1 MSIPK
6 EPRQL
11 MINMMYIVLT
21 ALLALNVSA
30 EVLNA
35 FQLVSNGMKNSNDAI
50 DNKNAAS
57 MSQLQAAFTNDPK
70 KVKQYLDDAKTVKSK
85 VDDFDQYVTDLKKQ
99 LVEKTKGWVDG
110 VENGKLVGEKDYDT
124 PTNMLLG
131 PSKEGKKLHDKIVDL
146 KTQIL
151 EVSSLEPSEKADLA
165 QQITLS
171 VDYDEA
177 AAKKLGKK
185 SWEEYLFD
193 HVPTVAVYT
202 LLTKIQGDAKSSE
215 AMVLDRIKGKIG
227 ASDYKV
233 DQLAAKV
240 IAPSSY
246 VLQGEEYQADIFVSA
261 FSSTQNPEV
270 FVGEFDPSK
279 VTWKEGDPMPKL
291 ADNPLKAGF
300 ETVDVSSGIADFRVK
315 TSSLGVKKKD
325 GVIKVKQPQG
335 SGFDWYPFNLQYQVA
350 PPSVVVSPTKM
361 NVFYIGVDNPV
372 DISVAGFPADKVR
385 ASLTT
390 GGSIS
395 GSGGNYIAK
404 VNKVG
409 NTKVNVSVVL
419 DDGSVKSMGA
429 SEFRM
434 KRVPDPVAEIGGESG
449 GNMKASTFKVQR
461 GIIAVLK
468 NFDFDIKFN
477 IVSFEMTY
485 AAKRQDLVT
494 ADASGPAFS
503 SKMLDYMG
511 RAKPGDVFYFD
522 NIKARGPDGTT
533 RKLPGIVFKLI

>member
-1 MSIPK
+1 M
-6 EPRQL
+6 
-11 MINMMYIVLT
+11 
-21 ALLALNVSA
+21 
-30 EVLNA
+30 
-35 FQLVSNGMKNSNDAI
+35 
-50 DNKNAAS
+50 
-57 MSQLQAAFTNDPK
+57 
-70 KVKQYLDDAKTVKSK
+70 
-85 VDDFDQYVTDLKKQ
+85 
-99 LVEKTKGWVDG
+99 
-110 VENGKLVGEKDYDT
+110 
-124 PTNMLLG
+124 
-131 PSKEGKKLHDKIVDL
+131 
-146 KTQIL
+146 
-151 EVSSLEPSEKADLA
+151 
-165 QQITLS
+165 S
-171 VDYDEA
+171 VDYDKD
-177 AAKKLGKK
+177 AAKRLGKK

-215 AMVLDRIKGKIG
+215 SMVLERILGKIG
-227 ASDYKV
+227 AEDYKF
-233 DQLAAKV
+233 DALSAKV

-279 VTWKEGDPMPKL
+279 KTWKDSEPLPVKVP
-291 ADNPLKAGF
+291 DNPLKSGF
-300 ETVDVSSGIADFRVK
+300 EPVDVSGGIADFRVK
-315 TSSLGVKKKD
+315 TSAVGVKKKD

-335 SGFDWYPFNLQYQVA
+335 DGYDWFPFRLQYQVA

-385 ASLTT
+385 ASLTE
-390 GGSIS
+390 GGTIT

-404 VNKVG
+404 VKKVG
-409 NTKVNVSVVL
+409 TTKVNVSVVL

-434 KRVPDPVAEIGGESG
+434 KRVPDPIAVVGGMTG
-449 GNMKASTFKVQR
+449 GSVKASTFKVQR
-461 GIIAVLK
+461 GVIAELK
-468 NFDFDIKFN
+468 NFDFDIRFN
-477 IVSFEMTY
+477 IVGFEMTY

-494 ADASGPAFS
+494 ADTQGPAFS
-503 SKMLDYMG
+503 SKMLDFLN

-522 NIKARGPDGTT
+522 NIKAKGPDGVT

>member
-35 FQLVSNGMKNSNDAI
+35 FQLVSNGMKNSNTAL
-50 DNKNAAS
+50 DNKNAAT
-57 MSQLQAAFTNDPK
+57 MRALDAAHRNNPK
-70 KVKQYLDDAKTVKSK
+70 KVDPFKRDAEK
-85 VDDFDQYVTDLKKQ
+85 VQAQVEEFVSEITALKEQ
-99 LVEKTKGWVDG
+99 LVKETGGWEEGQVDG
-110 VENGKLVGEKDYDT
+110 KLKGAKDYDT
-124 PTNMLLG
+124 PTRILVDKKKG
-131 PSKEGKKLHDKIVDL
+131 KELYDKIISLKESVLNVPSLTEQERNDL
-146 KTQIL
+146 ST
-151 EVSSLEPSEKADLA
+151 
-165 QQITLS
+165 QITLS
-171 VDYDEA
+171 VEYDKD
-177 AAKKLGKK
+177 AAKRLGKK

-215 AMVLDRIKGKIG
+215 SMVLERLLSNIG
-227 ASDYKV
+227 AEDYKF
-233 DQLAAKV
+233 DALSAKV

-261 FSSTQNPEV
+261 FSTTQNPEV
-270 FVGEFDPSK
+270 YVGEFDPSK
-279 VTWKEGDPMPKL
+279 KTWENDGPLPTKV
-291 ADNPLKAGF
+291 ADNPLKQGF
-300 ETVDVSSGIADFRVK
+300 EQVEVSGGIADFRVPA
-315 TSSLGVKKKD
+315 TSVGLKKRD

-335 SGFDWYPFNLQYQVA
+335 EGFDWFPFKLEYQVA

-372 DISVAGFPADKVR
+372 EISVAGFPADRVR

-395 GSGGNYIAK
+395 GSNGQYVAK
-404 VNKVG
+404 VKTVG

-419 DDGSVKSMGA
+419 DDGSVKNMG
-429 SEFRM
+429 SQEFRM
-434 KRVPDPVAEIGGESG
+434 KRVPDPIAVIGGEPG
-449 GNMKASTFKVQR
+449 GSVKASTFKVQR
-461 GIIAVLK
+461 GIIAELK
-468 NFDFDIKFN
+468 NFDFDIRFD
-477 IVSFEMTY
+477 IVGFEMTF

-494 ADASGPAFS
+494 ADATGPAFT
-503 SKMLDYMG
+503 SKMLDFLS

-522 NIKARGPDGTT
+522 NIRAKGPDGVT